1 MGERRFLKKELDMG
15 NGSGRQKGWST
26 AIKSRSDKGR
36 CLLDLLVNRGGVA
49 VLAELLQLKSFGGV
63 ASVLHGRVTGHAR
76 RTLGGVGPAFGAL
89 KSDDEPDA
97 LVFGHGKDVAP
108 R

>member
-1 MGERRFLKKELDMG
+1 MG
-15 NGSGRQKGWST
+15 NDSGRQKGWNT
-26 AIKSRSDKGR
+26 AINRKIGKGR
-36 CLLDLLVNRGGVA
+36 GLLDLLMNRGGVA
-49 VLAELLQLKSFGGV
+49 VLAELLQFEAFGGV

>member
-1 MGERRFLKKELDMG
+1 LKKELDIG

-26 AIKSRSDKGR
+26 AIKKRRKQAGG
-36 CLLDLLVNRGGVA
+36 LLDLLMNRGGVA
-49 VLAELLQLKSFGGV
+49 VLAELLELKPFGCV

-89 KSDDEPDA
+89 ESDNEPDA

-108 R
+108 RLRS

>member
-1 MGERRFLKKELDMG
+1 MKNELEIG

-26 AIKSRSDKGR
+26 AIKRRNQAGG
-36 CLLDLLVNRGGVA
+36 LLDLLMNCGGVA
-49 VLAELLQLKSFGGV
+49 VLAELLELKPFGCV

-89 KSDDEPDA
+89 KSDYEPDA

-108 R
+108 RLRS

>member
-1 MGERRFLKKELDMG
+1 LKKELDIG
-15 NGSGRQKGWST
+15 NGSGGQKGWST
-26 AIKSRSDKGR
+26 AIKKRRKQAGG
-36 CLLDLLVNRGGVA
+36 LLDLLMNRGGVA
-49 VLAELLQLKSFGGV
+49 VLAELLELKPFGCV

-89 KSDDEPDA
+89 KSDNEPDA

-108 R
+108 RLRAE

>member
-1 MGERRFLKKELDMG
+1 LKKELDIG

-26 AIKSRSDKGR
+26 AIKRRNQAGG
-36 CLLDLLVNRGGVA
+36 LLDLLMNCGGVA
-49 VLAELLQLKSFGGV
+49 VLAELLELKPFGCV

-76 RTLGGVGPAFGAL
+76 GTLGGVGPAFGAL
-89 KSDDEPDA
+89 KSDYEPDA

-108 R
+108 RLRS